1 MNPKKLDVIA
11 AISEA
16 YRGAWTH
23 AGEMIRLIWLPGL
36 IYIGLSVAA
45 ALIDL
50 RKQVGL
56 GMLIQAA
63 SLFLWPI
70 IAVAWHR
77 FILIGDAATG
87 AFQLRFGRREA
98 RFFLVSIFL
107 VLLFMPGFIIVSM
120 VAALN
125 DPAHAMTA
133 SLVSFLGLILVMV
146 GIYYFIRLSLLLP
159 AVAVDE
165 PVNARLVLERTR
177 GNFWRL
183 VALYVLG
190 GLPVIVLFWGI
201 AMLLATAH
209 VPAVV
214 PFALYALIYI
224 FFAIVN
230 VAILSIAYRELIGP
244 AGTLALDLDDSD
256 SATLN

>member
-1 MNPKKLDVIA
+1 
-11 AISEA
+11 
-16 YRGAWTH
+16 
-23 AGEMIRLIWLPGL
+23 
-36 IYIGLSVAA
+36 
-45 ALIDL
+45 
-50 RKQVGL
+50 
-56 GMLIQAA
+56 
-63 SLFLWPI
+63 
-70 IAVAWHR
+70 
-77 FILIGDAATG
+77 
-87 AFQLRFGRREA
+87 
-98 RFFLVSIFL
+98 
-107 VLLFMPGFIIVSM
+107 
-120 VAALN
+120 
-125 DPAHAMTA
+125 
-133 SLVSFLGLILVMV
+133 
-146 GIYYFIRLSLLLP
+146 
-159 AVAVDE
+159 
-165 PVNARLVLERTR
+165 VLERTR